1 MITMSD
7 TCWLQQS
14 PRLMICNNIA
24 RDIGLKHRSNLII
37 RKLFSFSTIIVFA
50 QDWIALRKY
59 QLMFFFFWQALN
71 IVCHFV
77 WKLRC
82 LSSKAENR
90 QLVAS
95 GLSLCQQLLFSPR
108 DFCYWCSNCPW
119 WCSLPIIP
127 ERFLFIFFS
136 EILSP
141 LSCSSQKVNANWHY
155 LFIYSSINT
164 FYFFFPAFVFS
175 GVAFCFADSRHP
187 IFLLPCQCQETSSC
201 LQMRKRLRN
210 KRKPRVQQLWILEMG
225 QVVGIARY
233 KKTPKHLQNNRC
245 SGTVC
250 I

>member
-1 MITMSD
+1 
-7 TCWLQQS
+7 
-14 PRLMICNNIA
+14 MICNNIA

-136 EILSP
+136 RNP
-141 LSCSSQKVNANWHY
+141 VPSQLLFAESQCKLALFIY
-155 LFIYSSINT
+155 LFIHKY
-164 FYFFFPAFVFS
+164 FLLFFFLLL
-175 GVAFCFADSRHP
+175 CF
-187 IFLLPCQCQETSSC
+187 
-201 LQMRKRLRN
+201 
-210 KRKPRVQQLWILEMG
+210 
-225 QVVGIARY
+225 QV
-233 KKTPKHLQNNRC
+233 
-245 SGTVC
+245 
-250 I
+250 